1 MMRKPSAFSV
11 RKILCVLL
19 AAMLCLSMTLSIC
32 AEPSKSE
39 LNKDKKEN
47 ENKLNEVNEEIDSIE
62 GEKQEAEAE
71 AEAMQALLVELLA
84 NVDILKEDIVRKQAE
99 IEQAQ
104 IDYDAA
110 EAEEQKQ
117 YKAMCARIKYMYE
130 NGNTSSEY
138 IEILLKAESLTD
150 AINKAEYAEK
160 LYEYDRTLLI
170 NYQEIKAQVRLLQ
183 ERLNED
189 MAELQE
195 VEADYEEQ
203 EEYLNATIDA
213 QRKTVENFSSKLAAA
228 KSEAKAYQKKI
239 DEDNAQIAK
248 IAAAEKEAARKAA
261 AEKAAKEKAAKE
273 KAAKE
278 KAEKEAKEKE
288 KKSDDE
294 GPSEESGEEESGG
307 GSEGGDSGGSS
318 GGESA
323 PGSGTGSD
331 IANYALQFVGNPYV
345 PGGTS
350 LTDGCDCSGFT
361 MSVYKHFGYSI
372 PRNSGAQAAYGR
384 GVSYEEAQPGDIFCY
399 PGHVGIYIGNGRIV
413 HASTQ
418 ATGIKI
424 SNALYRSI
432 SSIRRIV

>member
-1 MMRKPSAFSV
+1 MMRKPSAFLF
-11 RKILCVLL
+11 RRILCSLL
-19 AAMLCLSMTLSIC
+19 AVILCFSMTLSIC
-32 AEPSKSE
+32 AEPTKSD

-84 NVDILKEDIVRKQAE
+84 NVDILKDDITRKQAE

-104 IDYDAA
+104 ADYDAA

-117 YKAMCARIKYMYE
+117 YKAMCARIRYMYE

-138 IEILLKAESLTD
+138 IEILLKAESLSD

-160 LYEYDRTLLI
+160 LYEYDRTLLV
-170 NYQEIKAQVRLLQ
+170 NYQEIKAEVRLLQ
-183 ERLNED
+183 EKLNED

-203 EEYLNATIDA
+203 EEYLNATIEA
-213 QRKTVENFSSKLAAA
+213 QRQTVENFSSKLAAA

-273 KAAKE
+273 KAEKE
-278 KAEKEAKEKE
+278 KAEKE

-294 GPSEESGEEESGG
+294 GPDEESGEEDSGKK
-307 GSEGGDSGGSS
+307 SEGGDSGGSS

-432 SSIRRIV
+432 STIRRIV